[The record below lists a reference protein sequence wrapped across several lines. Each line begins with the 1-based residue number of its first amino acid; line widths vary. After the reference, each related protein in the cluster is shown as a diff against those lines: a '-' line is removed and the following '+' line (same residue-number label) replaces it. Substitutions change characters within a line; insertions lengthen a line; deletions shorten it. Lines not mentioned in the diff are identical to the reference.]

1 MNEVK
6 MNTRIVYYVEG
17 ETEETFIGSLKGEM
31 SLILPGR
38 IRVFNVVNK
47 PLSNFI
53 RRGFSQNEIA
63 VFVFDTD
70 TGKIEILEQNISM
83 LEIEKKRKK
92 LKDYLFILQVPNL
105 EGELIRSCSKLS
117 KIKDFFSSNKD
128 SDFKPMMAQA
138 KSLKVT
144 LERHGFDFG
153 KLWILSPTNEFARYK
168 NGKKQIVRKNN
179 AI

>member
-1 MNEVK
+1 
-6 MNTRIVYYVEG
+6 
-17 ETEETFIGSLKGEM
+17 
-31 SLILPGR
+31 
-38 IRVFNVVNK
+38 
-47 PLSNFI
+47 
-53 RRGFSQNEIA
+53 
-63 VFVFDTD
+63 
-70 TGKIEILEQNISM
+70 M
-83 LEIEKKRKK
+83 LEIEKKRKQ